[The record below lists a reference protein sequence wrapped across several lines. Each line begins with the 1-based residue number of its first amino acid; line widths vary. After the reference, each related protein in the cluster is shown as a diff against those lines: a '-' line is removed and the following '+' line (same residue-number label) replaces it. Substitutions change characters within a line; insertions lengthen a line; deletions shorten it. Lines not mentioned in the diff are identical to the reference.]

1 MTPAHPSELLPLVS
15 MGFALSV
22 ATLMWLW
29 QSDWGQSAEVF
40 FGVRVPK
47 GFEDSL
53 EAIPIRMGY
62 DRTVKLI
69 PIALFAVYALI
80 LYWAP
85 LPRVP
90 DPRAALILDVALL
103 LQAIGV
109 RVTYWRARN
118 ETLPYAASAEAPHA
132 ASFSELKGPSRTWQI
147 LYWCAVLVPV
157 VFVVWIAVFMWSH
170 WLSSHLPIDT
180 NLKLPLTIDSPPI
193 LWRRREIYSSMRW
206 VLDALL
212 VNLDA
217 ILVAF
222 AFNYRSRFNEWGEE
236 EPERQSYRKQLMVYA
251 VIMQWILMVST
262 VFSVSVQTGFFQPDY
277 RNPHFPMF
285 FVATGVAI
293 FVITCGIPLWLLN
306 RLYDNRPPGYI
317 NRGGNEHWKLGLYYI
332 NRADSAA
339 VVPTRF
345 GVGETL
351 NLGHPLA
358 WAIVLVSLLGLGN
371 RLIPGVYPV
380 QATAATPSGFLFPEQ
395 DKTTFVMESEALQ
408 HGEFAASER
417 LRKLHKTYNP
427 DLWSSI
433 AFVLA
438 QNRVK
443 QDSALN
449 WAGSAVSMA
458 EWKDSFNSDTPTD
471 EARAN
476 MEHLAAM
483 WSNLGFSCLQHKRKD
498 VVCSVPYLSAAEALD
513 PHASYAGLLTQ
524 AVHKQGAPAGTA
536 SLSQIVISGAE
547 PVEIAGLQSPSS
559 TTLLNLVFRSGGD
572 TSVHVEE
579 GAALDPRDTATLDKM
594 LRFPW
599 PDSGREQVI
608 VRASLSCPDVSK
620 PCVLTTLRA
629 R

>member
-1 MTPAHPSELLPLVS
+1 MNPAHPSELLPLVG
-15 MGFALSV
+15 MAFALSI

-53 EAIPIRMGY
+53 EAIPIRLGY

-80 LYWAP
+80 LHWVP

-90 DPRAALILDVALL
+90 DSRAALVLDAVLL

-109 RVTYWRARN
+109 RVAFWRARN

-132 ASFSELKGPSRTWQI
+132 ASLSELNGPSRTWQI

-157 VFVVWIAVFMWSH
+157 VFIVWIAVFMWTH
-170 WLSSHLPIDT
+170 WLASHLPIDT

-193 LWRRREIYSSMRW
+193 LWWRREIYSSMRW
-206 VLDALL
+206 VLDALF

-236 EPERQSYRKQLMVYA
+236 EPERQSYRKQLMVFA
-251 VIMQWILMVST
+251 IVMQWILTANSLAPT
-262 VFSVSVQTGFFQPDY
+262 LELGFFRPDF
-277 RNPHFPMF
+277 RNPNVMTHIVWVAVVG
-285 FVATGVAI
+285 FVVTY
-293 FVITCGIPLWLLN
+293 GIPFWLLN
-306 RLYDNRPPGYI
+306 RLYDNRPPGYVS
-317 NRGGNEHWKLGLYYI
+317 RSGNEHWKLGLYYI

-345 GVGETL
+345 GIGETL

-358 WAIVLVSLLGLGN
+358 WTIVLVSLLGVAN
-371 RLIPGVYPV
+371 RFLPAVYPV
-380 QATAATPSGFLFPEQ
+380 QAAPLQVNGNELSEE
-395 DKTTFVMESEALQ
+395 DKRTFIIESEALQ
-408 HGEFAASER
+408 HGDFAASER
-417 LRKLHKTYNP
+417 LRKLHKTNIP

-443 QDSALN
+443 QDSTLN
-449 WAGSAVSMA
+449 WAGRAVNMA
-458 EWKDSFNSDTPTD
+458 ESEDSLQTNTLAAAAP
-471 EARAN
+471 AN
-476 MEHLAAM
+476 MEHLAAI
-483 WSNLGFSCLQHKRKD
+483 WSNLGFSCLRHKRKD
-498 VVCSVPYLSAAEALD
+498 VVCAVPYLSAAEALD
-513 PHASYAGLLTQ
+513 PHASYAGLLAQ
-524 AVHKQGAPAGTA
+524 AVHKQGALTGTA
-536 SLSQIVISGAE
+536 APSQIVISGSE
-547 PVEIAGLQSPSS
+547 PVEIAGLQSPGS
-559 TTLLNLVFRSGGD
+559 TTLLNLVFKSGGD

-579 GAALDPRDTATLDKM
+579 GTALDSRDTVTLNKT

-608 VRASLSCPDVSK
+608 VRASLSCPEVSK